1 LRTVAGIER
10 LEKEIERLE
19 RRIRSRTDTLARQFD
34 RVLRVLEARG
44 YVDDWTLSAA
54 GRRLTRL
61 YTESDLLISEA
72 MESGLL
78 DELDT
83 PELAAFVSC
92 FTYERRGPDAGRPA
106 PPPRWPTSRLA
117 RRWRELDRLAREL
130 NGDEA
135 DAGLPETRPPDPG
148 FAAAI
153 AGWVKGD
160 ELADVLDEEL
170 TGGDFVRQVKQ
181 CIDVLRQISEV
192 APTEE
197 VRHAAAFAAD
207 ACFRGVVQ
215 ASSVVT

>member
-1 LRTVAGIER
+1 
-10 LEKEIERLE
+10 
-19 RRIRSRTDTLARQFD
+19 
-34 RVLRVLEARG
+34 VLRVLEARD
-44 YVDDWTLSAA
+44 YVDDWKLSEA

-72 MESGLL
+72 IESGLFDDL
-78 DELDT
+78 DGREF
-83 PELAAFVSC
+83 AAFVSC

-106 PPPRWPTSRLA
+106 PPPRWPTSRVA

-135 DAGLPETRPPDPG
+135 DAGLPETRAPDPG

-153 AGWVKGD
+153 YAWVSGD
-160 ELADVLDEEL
+160 DLADVLDDDL

-181 CIDVLRQISEV
+181 CIDVLRQISDV
-192 APTEE
+192 APSDE
-197 VRHAAAFAAD
+197 VRSAASAAAD
-207 ACFRGVVQ
+207 ACFRGVVE